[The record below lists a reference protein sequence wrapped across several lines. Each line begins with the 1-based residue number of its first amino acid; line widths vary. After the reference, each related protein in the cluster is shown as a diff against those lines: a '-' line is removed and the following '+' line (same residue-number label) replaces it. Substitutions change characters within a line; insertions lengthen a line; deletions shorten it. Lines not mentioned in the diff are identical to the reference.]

1 MMNEKLTLKSVRA
14 MRGLSQSALAG
25 MIGVDRATIINWEK
39 GKTIPT
45 VDYAIAMADALAY
58 PLADIAWIH

>member
-1 MMNEKLTLKSVRA
+1 MNENLTLKSVRA

-39 GKTIPT
+39 GRTIPT
-45 VDYAIAMADALAY
+45 VDYAIAIADALAY
-58 PLADIAWIH
+58 PINNIKWVL